1 MRLTLDYPPVWLAGS
16 CAVAWGLGRLVPH
29 GPGWQGFPGW
39 ILILSGLSVMIA
51 AAGTMW
57 RKRTTLDPHGQPAAL
72 VTTGVFALSRNPIYL
87 GDALIL
93 AGLCLIF
100 AAPVAALILVPV
112 FMIVISRRFIAAEEA
127 RLATAFPDMFA
138 QYRAHT
144 RRWI

>member
-29 GPGWQGFPGW
+29 GPGWQGLPGW
-39 ILILSGLSVMIA
+39 VLILSGLSVMIA

-93 AGLCLIF
+93 
-100 AAPVAALILVPV
+100 VPV